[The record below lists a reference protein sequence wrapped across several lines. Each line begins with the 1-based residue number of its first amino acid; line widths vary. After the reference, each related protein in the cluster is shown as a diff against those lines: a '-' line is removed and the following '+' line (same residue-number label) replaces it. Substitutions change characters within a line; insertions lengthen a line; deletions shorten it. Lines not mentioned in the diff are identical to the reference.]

1 MSSPGAVRRAV
12 SASPPDAPEAGRSFP
27 RAVRLLARRDFLR
40 VYDRG
45 LRAAGPSLVVFGAP
59 NGLGW
64 SRLGIT
70 VSRKFGGA
78 VARNRMKRRIREI
91 FRNRRDTLPA
101 GLDLVVNVR
110 TGAGVVPFSRLD
122 LEFCDQVRVLGRRSA
137 P

>member
-1 MSSPGAVRRAV
+1 MSSPGAVRRAA
-12 SASPPDAPEAGRSFP
+12 SASPPDAPPADRSFP
-27 RAVRLLARRDFLR
+27 RAVRLLARRDFLH

-45 LRAAGPSLVVFGAP
+45 LRAAGPSLVLFAAP
-59 NGLGW
+59 NGLPW

-91 FRNRRDTLPA
+91 FRTHRNALPS

-110 TGAGVVPFSRLD
+110 PGAGAVPYSRLEG
-122 LEFCDQVRVLGRRSA
+122 EFCDQFRSVARRSGA
-137 P
+137 

>member
-1 MSSPGAVRRAV
+1 MSFPGAVRRAA
-12 SASPPDAPEAGRSFP
+12 SASPPDAQAADRSFP

-45 LRAAGPSLVVFGAP
+45 LRAPGPSLVVFAAP
-59 NGLGW
+59 NGLSW

-78 VARNRMKRRIREI
+78 VARNRMKRRLREI
-91 FRNRRDTLPA
+91 FRVHRNTLLP

-110 TGAGVVPFSRLD
+110 QGAGAVAFARLQA
-122 LEFCDQVRVLGRRSA
+122 EFCDQVLAVARRSA